1 MSTPEQRGERTRA
14 GSEWMAPGRARVLRA
29 KLRQA
34 AAMLKTAGETITAQ
48 ERIIAR
54 QEQTIAELRTE
65 RLSWYSPV
73 VEA

>member
-1 MSTPEQRGERTRA
+1 
-14 GSEWMAPGRARVLRA
+14 
-29 KLRQA
+29 
-34 AAMLKTAGETITAQ
+34 MLKTAGETITAQ